1 MSRQPEGGYPPVHD
15 VGGDEEQVL
24 GVAADEDEEGQA
36 EVEPEG
42 DAHRQDGDGDQKVGA
57 EGLVDGDQHLKDDFF
72 EIFWACFMLRQWHR
86 FLYSY

>member
-1 MSRQPEGGYPPVHD
+1 MSRPPEGGNPPVHD

-57 EGLVDGDQHLKDDFF
+57 EGLVDGHQHLKDDFYGYF
-72 EIFWACFMLRQWHR
+72 EHM
-86 FLYSY
+86 FLC